1 MVILQLAILAVMF
14 VFSACVVA
22 KERFCLN
29 CQYDVVRLLFHA
41 SFGTYAMARIYCL
54 LKYNPEVMWWLIRI
68 EIVLVIVICLRFLR
82 NLKISESKSLSN

>member
-1 MVILQLAILAVMF
+1 MVILQFVILAVMF

-29 CQYDVVRLLFHA
+29 CQHEVVRLLFHA

-54 LKYNPEVMWWLIRI
+54 LRFDPLVPWWLIGI
-68 EIVLVIVICLRFLR
+68 EVILAIIICLRFLIKLFKEE
-82 NLKISESKSLSN
+82 N

>member
-1 MVILQLAILAVMF
+1 MVILQLVILAVMF

-29 CQYDVVRLLFHA
+29 CQHEVVRLLFHA

-54 LKYNPEVMWWLIRI
+54 LRFDPLVPWWLIGI
-68 EIVLVIVICLRFLR
+68 EVILAIIICLRFLIKLFKEE
-82 NLKISESKSLSN
+82 N